1 MIRDVDL
8 VSYLPPFIA
17 EFREINSTLTAEN
30 PEFKIVWE
38 AADRVLKNE
47 FIATADEYGIS
58 RFERILKIYPS
69 TEDTLESRR
78 ARVQARWFASLPYTW
93 RMLLEKLISICG
105 ENGFTISKDFLFY
118 KINLE
123 VNLDIF
129 GQAEEL
135 ERLIEVMTPCNMVFD
150 AQNKFP
156 CIAEGILAI
165 TGGVCAAEFFFITND
180 WRTDTVIQGAANI
193 ASGFVSAETQF
204 ITNDSQTL
212 HTIQSAAQ
220 QAGGMVDSAIVV
232 ITNDFNENF
241 TIQGA
246 DTIRSGTVAAE
257 TIEVKEN

>member
-1 MIRDVDL
+1 MQ
-8 VSYLPPFIA
+8 
-17 EFREINSTLTAEN
+17 
-30 PEFKIVWE
+30 
-38 AADRVLKNE
+38 NE

-105 ENGFTISKDFLFY
+105 EKGFTISKDFLFY
-118 KINLE
+118 KVNLE

-129 GQAEEL
+129 GQVEEL

-180 WRTDTVIQGAANI
+180 
-193 ASGFVSAETQF
+193 
-204 ITNDSQTL
+204 SQTL

-220 QAGGMVDSAIVV
+220 QAGGIIDSAIVV
-232 ITNDFNENF
+232 ITNDFNENC
-241 TIQGA
+241 TIRGA
-246 DTIRSGTVAAE
+246 DTIRSGAVAAE